1 MKIIK
6 YTTVI
11 SLIILFASCSITKKM
26 EKKIVGKWEITSL
39 KLDDNKKLSDTFSKV
54 TNDMLKG
61 SYIDFKSDKTFDFS
75 ILNQVQSG
83 TWQIS
88 EDGKKILTPDNGNSF
103 EIVSLVENVLTLK
116 SVKKSKTVLM
126 VLKKK

>member
-11 SLIILFASCSITKKM
+11 SLIILLASCSITKKV
-26 EKKIVGKWEITSL
+26 EKSIVGKWEITSL
-39 KLDDNKKLSDTFSKV
+39 KLDEDEKLSETFSKI

-61 SYIDFKSDKTFDFS
+61 SFIDFKSDKTFDFS
-75 ILNQVQSG
+75 ILSQVQTG

-88 EDGKKILTPDNGNSF
+88 EDGKKILTPDNGKSF
-103 EIVSLVENVLTLK
+103 ER
-116 SVKKSKTVLM
+116 
-126 VLKKK
+126 

>member
-11 SLIILFASCSITKKM
+11 SLIILLASCSITKKV
-26 EKKIVGKWEITSL
+26 EKSIVGKWEITSL
-39 KLDDNKKLSDTFSKV
+39 KLDDSEKLSETFTKI

-75 ILNQVQSG
+75 ILNQVKSG
-83 TWQIS
+83 TWKIS
-88 EDGKKILTPDNGNSF
+88 EDGKKILTPDNDKSF

-126 VLKKK
+126 VLKK